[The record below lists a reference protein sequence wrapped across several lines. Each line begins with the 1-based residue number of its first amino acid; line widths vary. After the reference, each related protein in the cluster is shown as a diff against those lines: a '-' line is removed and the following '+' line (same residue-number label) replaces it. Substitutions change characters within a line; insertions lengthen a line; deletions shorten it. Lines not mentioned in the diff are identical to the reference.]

1 MAALDPFDSTMIE
14 DLNRELKRHCK
25 PLTLYYKYKDGS
37 RDIGLSYG
45 GEPVSYILLRKEDDK
60 MIITISRT
68 FIEKGNVQFK
78 QRHLNT
84 CLRYLAAMIASSERL
99 PLVSEAT
106 SPISLFTM
114 LKLFDCKI
122 LTPHGLVPQGKLTMA
137 QCSAM
142 IAENNYVEVYADTS
156 NYTELVD
163 AAFEAITTI
172 RCQGLGGT
180 NKKVRHGTRRRRIK

>member
-14 DLNRELKRHCK
+14 DLNRELKHRCK
-25 PLTLYYKYKDGS
+25 PLTFYYKYQNGS
-37 RDIGLSYG
+37 REIGLTYG
-45 GEPVSYILLRKEDDK
+45 GEPVSYILLRKEEDK

-68 FIEKGNVQFK
+68 SIEKGKVKFK

-84 CLRYLAAMIASSERL
+84 CLRYLAAMIASSEHV
-99 PLVSEAT
+99 PLVSEAM

-122 LTPHGLVPQGKLTMA
+122 LTPQGLVPQRKLTMA

-142 IAENNYVEVYADTS
+142 ITENHYVEVYADTRD
-156 NYTELVD
+156 YEALVD

-172 RCQGLGGT
+172 QCTGLGGKYT
-180 NKKVRHGTRRRRIK
+180 RKVWKR

>member
-1 MAALDPFDSTMIE
+1 MAALDLFDTTMIE
-14 DLNRELKRHCK
+14 DLNRELKRHCNK
-25 PLTLYYKYKDGS
+25 LTLYYKYKDGS
-37 RDIGLSYG
+37 RDIGLTYG
-45 GEPVSYILLRKEDDK
+45 GETVSYILLRQEDDK

-68 FIEKGNVQFK
+68 FIEKRKVQFK

-84 CLRYLAAMIASSERL
+84 CLRYLAAMIASSEGL

-122 LTPHGLVPQGKLTMA
+122 LTPQGLVLQKKLTMA

-142 IAENNYVEVYADTS
+142 ISENTVVEVYADTRE
-156 NYTELVD
+156 YQELVD
-163 AAFEAITTI
+163 KAFEAII
-172 RCQGLGGT
+172 SIKCQGLGGKYT
-180 NKKVRHGTRRRRIK
+180 RKVWKR

>member
-1 MAALDPFDSTMIE
+1 MAALDPFDTTMIE
-14 DLNRELKRHCK
+14 DLNRELKRCK

-37 RDIGLSYG
+37 REIGLTYA
-45 GEPVSYILLRKEDDK
+45 GESVSYILLRKEEDK

-68 FIEKGNVQFK
+68 LIGKGVKFK

-84 CLRYLAAMIASSERL
+84 CLRYLAAMIASREGV

-122 LTPHGLVPQGKLTMA
+122 LTPEGLVPQGKLSMP
-137 QCSAM
+137 QCSRM
-142 IAENNYVEVYADTS
+142 ITEKSFVEVYADTRD
-156 NYTELVD
+156 YEALVD

-172 RCQGLGGT
+172 QCTGLGGKYT
-180 NKKVRHGTRRRRIK
+180 RKVWKR

>member
-1 MAALDPFDSTMIE
+1 MAALVPFDSTIIE

-25 PLTLYYKYKDGS
+25 PLTLYYKEGE
-37 RDIGLSYG
+37 IGLMYR

-84 CLRYLAAMIASSERL
+84 CLRYLAAMIASREGV

-122 LTPHGLVPQGKLTMA
+122 LTPQGLVPQRKLTMA

-142 IAENNYVEVYADTS
+142 IAENNYVEVYADTRD
-156 NYTELVD
+156 YEALVD
-163 AAFEAITTI
+163 AAFEAIITI

-180 NKKVRHGTRRRRIK
+180 KKKIRHATRHR

>member
-1 MAALDPFDSTMIE
+1 MAALVPFDSTIIE

-25 PLTLYYKYKDGS
+25 PLTLYYKEGE
-37 RDIGLSYG
+37 IGLMYR

-84 CLRYLAAMIASSERL
+84 CLRYLAAMIASREGV

-122 LTPHGLVPQGKLTMA
+122 LTPQGLVPQRKLTMA

-142 IAENNYVEVYADTS
+142 IAENNYVEVYADTRD
-156 NYTELVD
+156 YEALVD
-163 AAFEAITTI
+163 AAFEAIITI

-180 NKKVRHGTRRRRIK
+180 RKNKKIRHATRHRRNK